1 MDILSFDRLPSTQL
15 YLIEKIKSRTIEP
28 PIAILAKEQSS
39 GVGSRD
45 NSWEGGSGN
54 LFFSVAIPLDL
65 LPKDL
70 ALNSASIY
78 FSFIMKKILEEYVED
93 IWLKWPNDLYY
104 KNSKVGGTITKKIN
118 NILICGMGI
127 NLQKNNNSFESLDIG
142 IKPITLL
149 KKYLFELEK
158 YPSWKQIFIAYKI
171 EFERSRDYFSHINRK
186 YKSLK
191 TATLSEDGS
200 LILDNKRVYSIR

>member
-15 YLIEKIKSRTIEP
+15 YLIEKIKSRAIKP
-28 PIAILAKEQSS
+28 PIAILSKEQSS

-65 LPKDL
+65 LPNDL

-127 NLQKNNNSFESLDIG
+127 NLEKNENSFEALNIG
-142 IKPITLL
+142 LKPIFLL
-149 KKYLFELEK
+149 EKYLLELER
-158 YPSWKQIFIAYKI
+158 YPSWKHIFIGYKI
-171 EFERSRDYFSHINRK
+171 EFERSRDYFTHINSE

-191 TATLSEDGS
+191 TATLSKDGS
-200 LILDNKRVYSIR
+200 LIIDNKRVYSIR